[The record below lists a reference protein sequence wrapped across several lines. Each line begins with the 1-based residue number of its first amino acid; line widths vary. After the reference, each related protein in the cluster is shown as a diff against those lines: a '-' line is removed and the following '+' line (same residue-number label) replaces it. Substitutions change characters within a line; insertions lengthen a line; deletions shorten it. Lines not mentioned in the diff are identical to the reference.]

1 MQRISILFSLLSVF
15 IVTAAQ
21 AQTPAG
27 TSVSQ
32 QPSGPRQ
39 RSFPKVT
46 IADSELRTITSTSTG
61 RDYDLYIHIP
71 KQYDKNL
78 TAKYP
83 VLYALDGQWVFK
95 LLDEEVGGLVVAGY
109 VPEVIIVGIT
119 YPGENVDY
127 EALRGMDYTP
137 TPIDGV
143 KGSGDG
149 PKFLRFLK
157 TELIPFV
164 ETNYRADSG
173 HRVLIGGSLGGT
185 FTLYAMFSDPSLFSA
200 YLSEAPAVLHDEY
213 YAVKLE
219 AKYARTYKE
228 LPVKLFVAVGGWD
241 HLSGPV
247 QEFMHNL
254 QSRNYKGLQME
265 ARIIEGE
272 RHTTAV
278 PEAYNRGLRF
288 LFSEGGERP

>member
-1 MQRISILFSLLSVF
+1 MKKIAALSTLLAVCF
-15 IVTAAQ
+15 LTAAQ
-21 AQTPAG
+21 AQTPPAA
-27 TSVSQ
+27 VVAQ
-32 QPSGPRQ
+32 QASATHP

-46 IADSELRTITSTSTG
+46 IADSELRTIKSTSTG

-71 KQYDKNL
+71 KQYDKDQ

-109 VPEVIIVGIT
+109 VPEMIIVGIT
-119 YPGENVDY
+119 YSGEKDY
-127 EALRGMDYTP
+127 DALRGMDYTP

-149 PKFLRFLK
+149 PKFLKFIK

-164 ETNYRADSG
+164 EANYRADSG
-173 HRVLIGGSLGGT
+173 RRVLIGGSLGGT

-200 YLSEAPAVLHDEY
+200 YLSEAPAVLDDEY

-219 AKYARTYKE
+219 AEYARTHKE

-288 LFSEGGERP
+288 LFSEP